1 MKKLRI
7 SSRIL
12 AITLIALLVFNL
24 ASCSKS
30 EKTTTNAPSIFT
42 EEELAEVA
50 KLQGNTDYSPEDASE
65 VKNVILVITDGY
77 SLDMGT
83 LTRLYLD
90 PTGQTPLEAQKYVSG
105 HMNISWANGPITDSA
120 AAATAMSTG
129 TKTNGGMIGTSVIQN
144 EYQPFAN
151 ITEAARLSGKKTGIV
166 ATVELFHATPAGFTT
181 HTANRNDY
189 EQISEQ
195 LAYSGIDVLLGG
207 GNDMDPTGTDPS
219 SADLKASS
227 RVDNEDLIAEIEG
240 KGYKYITTKDEMNN
254 VTQGKVWGAFASGA
268 FPFEVDDMNNS
279 LPTLEEM
286 SMKAIEL
293 LNKDNDKGFFL
304 MIEASHIDH
313 GGHNNDPVAVI
324 SETLSWNN
332 AMKSIIEFA
341 KEDGNTVVLSTSDHA
356 TGGLKIGSVATNSNY
371 SSIPADFVVGSLQK
385 AKYTADQCIALI
397 QLGELTIKEAYESYG
412 LDPEVDDFAYF
423 KTNPTSA
430 ILKEQLNYKC
440 GLAFSTGG
448 HTGEDIMLYG
458 YSPKNDHPHG
468 FIDNTDLTDYICKA
482 LGNLDLMSTTSELYV
497 NLSEELKALGY
508 QLKYSDYRDLTA
520 TKDGK
525 TIEIPVNKNY
535 CVVNGEK
542 HELKGVNVYYYS
554 NDEVMFGCREI
565 INLAK

>member
-1 MKKLRI
+1 MKKSRI

-12 AITLIALLVFNL
+12 SIALIAFLIFSI
-24 ASCSKS
+24 AGCSKS
-30 EKTTTNAPSIFT
+30 EKAATNVPSIFT

-50 KLQGNTDYSPEDASE
+50 KLQGNTGYSPENASE
-65 VKNVILVITDGY
+65 AKNVILVITDGY

-129 TKTNGGMIGTSVIQN
+129 TKTNGGMVGTSIIN
-144 EYQPFAN
+144 DEYQPFAN
-151 ITEAARLSGKKTGIV
+151 ITEAARLAGKKTGIV
-166 ATVELFHATPAGFTT
+166 ATVELFHATPAGFTS
-181 HTANRNDY
+181 HTTTRNDY

-195 LAYSGIDVLLGG
+195 LAYSGVDVLLGG
-207 GNDMDPTGTDPS
+207 GNDMDPSGFDPS
-219 SADLKASS
+219 NADLKASS
-227 RVDNEDLIAEIEG
+227 RVDKEDLVAEIES
-240 KGYKYITTKDEMNN
+240 KGYKYITTKEEMNGISE
-254 VTQGKVWGAFASGA
+254 GKIWGAFNPGA
-268 FPFEVDDMNNS
+268 FPFEVDDMEDT
-279 LPTLEEM
+279 LPTLQEM

-293 LNKDNDKGFFL
+293 LNKDNKEGFFL

-332 AMKSIIEFA
+332 AMKSILEFA

-356 TGGLKIGSVATNSNY
+356 TGGLRIGSKATDSSY
-371 SSIPADFVVGSLQK
+371 SSIPTDFVIGALK
-385 AKYTADQCIALI
+385 NAKYTADHCISLMESGKLSA
-397 QLGELTIKEAYESYG
+397 KEAYKAYG
-412 LDPEVDDFAYF
+412 LDPDVDDFDYF
-423 KTNPTSA
+423 KDNPTSDT
-430 ILKEQLNYKC
+430 LKEQLNYKC
-440 GLAFSTGG
+440 GLAFTTGG

-468 FIDNTDLTDYICKA
+468 FIDNTELTDYMCKA
-482 LGNLDLMSTTSELYV
+482 LGGLDLMTTTSELFV
-497 NLSEELKALGY
+497 NLTEELKALGY
-508 QLKYSDYRDLTA
+508 KLKFSDYYDLTA

-554 NDEVMFGCREI
+554 SDELMFGCREI
-565 INLAK
+565 VELAK